1 MKTDYTQNIN
11 AAESS
16 RELQRMLKQMEKDGV
31 SLLDRTQAAVDFI
44 DGKKKNSAAF
54 EASSERAI
62 ADEDLAKD
70 DDAETSG
77 ADAVRS
83 GPQADT
89 NGPTSGPDAVGS
101 GQNANTSGQ
110 KSNPELPPPPKF
122 QFGPGNDLYDIA
134 LDFHAFRD
142 KRSILDRLSD
152 NLRRAIYK
160 LMDVH
165 SERDVIDLLAKL
177 PPAGLGIR
185 VGRSTLV
192 RFRKRYQKQVHLRKK
207 MAFQL
212 ECNQL
217 LEATGNDD
225 QAFLRASERLLKL
238 RLFDI
243 TGDPA
248 ASTETI
254 AGLADVIVKLR
265 KQSLAERK
273 HVQSSEDESPE
284 EPATNPSVSS
294 KPPAP
299 ASD

>member
-1 MKTDYTQNIN
+1 MKTANTQNIN
-11 AAESS
+11 AAERS

-44 DGKKKNSAAF
+44 EAKKKNSAAC
-54 EASSERAI
+54 EASSERTI
-62 ADEDLAKD
+62 ADEHLAED
-70 DDAETSG
+70 DDADISG
-77 ADAVRS
+77 PDADTS
-83 GPQADT
+83 GPQADRS
-89 NGPTSGPDAVGS
+89 GPTSGPDAVRS
-101 GQNANTSGQ
+101 GPDANTSGP
-110 KSNPELPPPPKF
+110 KPEPELPPPPKF

-152 NLRRAIYK
+152 HQRRAIYK

-165 SERDVIDLLAKL
+165 SERDVIELLAKS

-192 RFRKRYQKQVHLRKK
+192 RFRKRYQKQAHLRKK

-217 LEATGNDD
+217 LEATDNDD

-254 AGLADVIVKLR
+254 AELADVIVKLR

-273 HVQSSEDESPE
+273 HAPPSENKNDE
-284 EPATNPSVSS
+284 EPTNKPVTSE
-294 KPPAP
+294 PPAP
-299 ASD
+299 STQ